1 MSITKHFS
9 NFKETYPGI
18 AKAYEDLGKEIHK
31 SGPLDDRTRALIKLA
46 VSAGA
51 GLEGAVHSQTRKALE
66 LGITAEE
73 IRHTVILSFPT
84 IGFPS
89 MMAAL
94 SWVNDI
100 LGQQNT
106 DAK

>member
-1 MSITKHFS
+1 MTIPKHYL
-9 NFKETYPGI
+9 NFKEKFPDI
-18 AKAYEDLGKEIHK
+18 ADAYENLGDAVHK
-31 SGPLDDRTRALIKLA
+31 SGPLDDKTRALIKLA

-51 GLEGAVHSQTRKALE
+51 GLEGAVHAQVRKSLE

-73 IRHTVILSFPT
+73 IRHTILLSFPT

-100 LGQQNT
+100 LDG
-106 DAK
+106 K

>member
-1 MSITKHFS
+1 MSIPKHFLK
-9 NFKETYPGI
+9 FKEQYPEI
-18 AKAYEDLGKEIHK
+18 AQAYENLGDSVHK
-31 SGPLDDRTRALIKLA
+31 SGPLDDKSRALIKLA

-51 GLEGAVHSQTRKALE
+51 GLEGAVHSQVRKSLE
-66 LGITAEE
+66 LGITPDE
-73 IRHTVILSFPT
+73 IRHTILLSFPT

-100 LGQQNT
+100 L
-106 DAK
+106 DKK